1 MDAIKIVNI
10 QQYCLRLPLV
20 TPFRTSYGR
29 LETKAFDLLIVED
42 ELGNRGIGELVAFER
57 ADYIEETIEM
67 SRSVLQKELIP
78 CLFELDFS
86 HPKEIWAA
94 FKHTQ
99 GNFMA
104 KSAVETAVWDLYARR
119 IGRPLQKLFSADRS
133 AIPVGVSI
141 GVHDNPIDLL
151 ATAKT
156 YVDQGYQRIKLKI
169 TPGNDLVPL
178 QALREQYPEI
188 QLMADANSAYTI
200 SDLPLFKKMDA
211 LKLAMIEQPFH
222 PRDYVDHAILQKEIK
237 TAVCLD
243 ENIRTLEDVKTAHAL
258 GSCRAI
264 NLKIP
269 RVGGITEAL
278 RIVDFCQENDLLV
291 WLGGMFESGVGR
303 AMNLH
308 FASQDCFT
316 FPGDLSA
323 FDRYF
328 HDDIVEPK
336 ARITNGLLMIP
347 GQSGIGV
354 TWQEKQ
360 LLKYAYDKKTYRIK

>member
-42 ELGNRGIGELVAFER
+42 ELGNQGIGELVAFER

-86 HPKEIWAA
+86 HPEEIWAA

-151 ATAKT
+151 ATAKA
-156 YVDQGYQRIKLKI
+156 YIDQGYQRIKLKI
-169 TPGNDLVPL
+169 TPGNDIVPL

-200 SDLPLFKKMDA
+200 SDLPLFKQMDA

-222 PRDYVDHAILQKEIK
+222 PRDYVDHATLQKEIK

-243 ENIRTLEDVKTAHAL
+243 ENIRTLEDVKTAQAL

-308 FASQDCFT
+308 FASQDYFT